1 MEQFLATKE
10 EADIIFW
17 NIEDIVNISNA
28 FLEIA
33 QKRFDEWT
41 PKSTI
46 GDVFI
51 QIAPYFRIY
60 LEYCNNNE
68 KAGEFFREKYK
79 RETYYFSKFIDKEAK

>member
-1 MEQFLATKE
+1 M
-10 EADIIFW
+10 
-17 NIEDIVNISNA
+17 
-28 FLEIA
+28 
-33 QKRFDEWT
+33 
-41 PKSTI
+41 
-46 GDVFI
+46 